1 MGAYKF
7 NMVFEIKKF
16 KLELA
21 GREEPITLSLD
32 FKALRKISQLYGNAY
47 LVISNFLGGDMAAVI
62 PLIRCCA
69 DVELTEEE
77 IEAGIPLNYTT
88 MNAIN
93 QIFNDLIGEELIG
106 EIEEVAEKN

>member
-7 NMVFEIKKF
+7 NMVFEIKKY

-32 FKALRKISQLYGNAY
+32 FKALHKLSKLYGNAY
-47 LVISNFLGGDMAAVI
+47 VIIGNFLSGDMGAAI

-69 DVELTEEE
+69 DVELSEEE
-77 IEAGIPLNYTT
+77 VEAGIPLNYSS

-93 QIFNDLIGEELIG
+93 NIFNELIGQELIG
-106 EIEEVAEKN
+106 EVEEVTEKN